1 MLSSYLFI
9 PPPKNL
15 QTHIFNVVITA
26 EFVVQDEDAVAIFEA
41 LCILR
46 EWNPEWK
53 PLLVMTDFDYKEINA
68 IESG

>member
-1 MLSSYLFI
+1 MVI
-9 PPPKNL
+9 
-15 QTHIFNVVITA
+15 IMIIMVIIMIIMVINVVIIA
-26 EFVVQDEDAVAIFEA
+26 ELVVQDEDAVAIFEA

-53 PLLVMTDFDYKEINA
+53 PLFFMTDFDYKEINA